1 MLLGAV
7 VALGNARPHS
17 HAVLACLSACVGRF
31 GSYLPWKKRFSASLL
46 HSPVPALRLV
56 PPLRTRGCP
65 PSLPGAPLPS
75 LCAHCH
81 HVSPPPLFC
90 CPLSSLGKFLRH

>member
-7 VALGNARPHS
+7 LALGNAGSHS

-56 PPLRTRGCP
+56 PPLWTRGCP
-65 PSLPGAPLPS
+65 SSLLGAPLPL

-81 HVSPPPLFC
+81 HVSPLPLFC